1 MNTKTFA
8 QIAPLFPPEQSLL
21 IRGAT
26 GIGKSAIV
34 RQVAQKLG
42 LNFIDVRGSTMDEAA
57 VGGLPDLEAIK
68 NSGVACY
75 VLPSWYVRSCKEPC
89 LLFLDELNRS
99 MPPVMQSF
107 FQIVLDRQLGNNVDG
122 NPLSLHPKT
131 RVFAAV
137 NFGGEYDVSAMDPAL
152 MRRFNVIDLEASL
165 DEWCDWAQDNG
176 HDPILLEFLKS
187 NPKHFVEKN
196 LKAVE
201 TGKVVP
207 HPASWSMADR
217 NLRHAGVN
225 ASKVAGSKNDLHYN
239 LIRGNVGDEAAAAY
253 CAFVDKYELVL
264 SAEDILNGKISEKRK
279 KAMRGNVSEFNAGVE
294 KILEFSKTNLLT
306 DSQVKNAVDFA
317 RLGGEEI
324 LFNFFSSLMPIASEA
339 PAEFQQSCERNLVH
353 VLQEIKPENLEL
365 LVKNSMEKENAAENK
380 GEK

>member
-1 MNTKTFA
+1 MNTSTFSK
-8 QIAPLFPPEQSLL
+8 IAPLFPPEQSIL

-34 RQVAQKLG
+34 RQIATNLN

-75 VLPSWYVRSCKEPC
+75 VLPSWYVRACKEPS

-122 NPLSLHPKT
+122 MPLSLHPKS

-152 MRRFNVIDLEASL
+152 LRRFNVIDLEASL
-165 DEWCDWAQDNG
+165 DEWCEWAAGAG
-176 HDPILLEFLKS
+176 HDPILLEFLKT

-201 TGKVVP
+201 NGKVVP
-207 HPASWSMADR
+207 HPASWSMVDR
-217 NLRHAGVN
+217 NLKHAGLN
-225 ASKVAGSKNDLHYN
+225 ASKIAGQKNDLHYS
-239 LIRGNVGDEAAAAY
+239 LIRGSIGDEAAAAY

-264 SAEDILNGKISEKRK
+264 SAEDILNGKLSEKRK
-279 KAMRGNVSEFNAGVE
+279 KAMRGNVSEFNAGIE
-294 KILEFSKTNLLT
+294 KILEFSKTNKFT

-324 LFNFFSSLMPIASEA
+324 LFHFFSSLMPIASEA
-339 PAEFQQSCERNLVH
+339 PAEHQQNCERNLVN
-353 VLQEIKPENLEL
+353 VLAEIKPENLEL
-365 LVKNSMEKENAAENK
+365 LVKKSIEKENASEDK
-380 GEK
+380 K